1 MNTTPSASLHIN
13 PAEFIKNHTTT
24 VITSVIT
31 TLGLILGAAV
41 AVDNRYAHADTFKKS
56 EADTSEFLKQQTL
69 EIRRQSLMLR
79 RSLIEDRLFELDTK
93 REVAGNA
100 LPTLDEAQYKRYTRQ
115 IQEIDVVMASLGSV
129 QAK

>member
-1 MNTTPSASLHIN
+1 MSATSTPATHIN
-13 PAEFIKNHTTT
+13 PAEFIRNHTTT

-41 AVDNRYAHADTFKKS
+41 AVENRYAHADTFKKS
-56 EADTSEFLKQQTL
+56 EAETSGFLKQQTL
-69 EIRRQSLMLR
+69 EIRRQSQMLR

-93 REVAGNA
+93 RDIAGNA

-115 IQEIDVVMASLGSV
+115 IQEIDAVIASLGQV
-129 QAK
+129 QK